1 VKSPIFALAFLLGFF
16 PSIAQ
21 ATTTKMITCEATLS
35 PQPGVQL
42 IYTVTGN
49 VELGDDGKLIPTQS
63 PSGDTALTV
72 SVVRKDKTGKVQSW
86 LNRGRLASFEQIAP
100 DADYSQIP
108 FDPQF
113 RGLPNNGRGI
123 YAARASTRG
132 LYVSLR
138 PEDRLP
144 QRMQV
149 VHYLTDSQ
157 FVRSSVGTCR

>member
-1 VKSPIFALAFLLGFF
+1 M
-16 PSIAQ
+16 AQ
-21 ATTTKMITCEATLS
+21 ATTTKMITCEAIVPS
-35 PQPGVQL
+35 KPGAQL

-63 PSGDTALTV
+63 PSGDTPLTI
-72 SVVRKDKTGKVQSW
+72 SVVRKEKTGKVQAW
-86 LNRGRLASFEQIAP
+86 LTQGRLASFEQIAP

-108 FDPQF
+108 FDPKF

-123 YAARASTRG
+123 YAARASTQG

-157 FVRSSVGTCR
+157 YVRSSIGNCR